1 MADDRKIMVV
11 SSIPPRFGHKNA
23 DGSPKAEWADLASLT
38 WATQRAYCDRHG
50 YDFHGDVS
58 DIWDNVASPWQ
69 HTPPPIAYAP
79 IRHFQKIRLML
90 HFMTPERCRQ
100 NFDWVCWLDADLVI
114 GDYDTPLTKWTNT
127 RGADSGEEQVYGGD
141 FILPWDV
148 NTYHP
153 TVMMARCTTQMRALM
168 WAMTEAGQRLYHLH
182 DWSEHMALKFFSYP
196 PYRDAIHQ
204 HSAKVLCAMP
214 PGVHPMP
221 DDVRALY
228 EYEEGVSFALHLSA
242 MSIEKR
248 IELARAFIAEH
259 PIP

>member
-1 MADDRKIMVV
+1 
-11 SSIPPRFGHKNA
+11 
-23 DGSPKAEWADLASLT
+23 
-38 WATQRAYCDRHG
+38 
-50 YDFHGDVS
+50 
-58 DIWDNVASPWQ
+58 
-69 HTPPPIAYAP
+69 
-79 IRHFQKIRLML
+79 ML
-90 HFMTPERCRQ
+90 DYMTPERCRQ
-100 NFDWVCWLDADLVI
+100 NYDWVCWLDADLVI

-127 RGADSGEEQVYGGD
+127 RGADSGEEMVYGGD

-153 TVMMARCTTQMRALM
+153 TVMNGALHDADARDHVGDDGS
-168 WAMTEAGQRLYHLH
+168 GQRLYHLH

-242 MSIEKR
+242 ISIERR

-259 PIP
+259 PIPWLLSLLPHTMRRTNVSLTSHARRGRTFAVSTTTVSTTSLRSPKMRRTLARRAFSGTFTQPENTARRTCIAGRIPTRCA